1 MTKADL
7 PAILELQAKNI
18 AHRVFVHSGPVR
30 SLEQAAEE
38 RGQAPEQV
46 VRSLLF
52 RLAEDEFAIVLV
64 AGTGQIPW
72 KALRQYFGRRRLT
85 MASEEEVLRWTGYKI
100 GAVTPFGLPN
110 PIPVYIDQSVVLQD
124 ELSLGSGKRG
134 TAIVLESQA
143 LLAALPEARQVDLFA
158 ET

>member
-7 PAILELQAKNI
+7 PAILELQSRHI
-18 AHRVFVHSGPVR
+18 AHRIFVHSGPVH

-38 RGQAPEQV
+38 RGQTPDQV

-52 RLAEDEFAIVLV
+52 RLAEDEFVMVLV
-64 AGTGQIPW
+64 AGSAQIPW
-72 KALRQYFGRRRLT
+72 KALRKFFGRRRLT
-85 MASEEEVLRWTGYKI
+85 MASKEEVLQWTGYQI
-100 GAVTPFGLPN
+100 GAVTPLGLPN
-110 PIPVYIDQSVVLQD
+110 PIPVYIDQSVILQK

-134 TAIVLESQA
+134 TAIVLESLA
-143 LLAALPEARQVDLFA
+143 LLAALPEAKQVDLFA